1 MNTCSSCKYA
11 IPVYYPIYRS
21 FDLDFC
27 SVLCRNKFLNI
38 IYIKDPDFKCPQH
51 WSYYLNIN
59 PISVMEKEES
69 FIDLQTFNHVLK
81 RQKFNVK
88 DFKNTPDITINGE
101 THININSNNTTVI
114 NRERNCQKIYKYVY
128 ISPIIVITLL
138 YINLVVYVHLSI

>member
-1 MNTCSSCKYA
+1 
-11 IPVYYPIYRS
+11 
-21 FDLDFC
+21 
-27 SVLCRNKFLNI
+27 
-38 IYIKDPDFKCPQH
+38 
-51 WSYYLNIN
+51 
-59 PISVMEKEES
+59 MEKEES

-81 RQKFNVK
+81 RQKNNVK

-101 THININSNNTTVI
+101 THIFINSNNTTTV

>member
-38 IYIKDPDFKCPQH
+38 ISIKDPDFKCPQH

-69 FIDLQTFNHVLK
+69 FIDLQSFNHVLK

-88 DFKNTPDITINGE
+88 DFKNTPDININGE